1 MGTFLERDF
10 PRLIDLVY
18 DAALDGRRWQAF
30 IDGVSES
37 FDGAGGILYCFNRE
51 RVVTKDFV
59 TKFDC
64 DAAFSASSIQ
74 AYLRI
79 NRYPPATFPNDAAG
93 MVRVVTE
100 VDEAH
105 RARRSICLGP
115 YPGPGEVPADHFNLP
130 LCTSNGHVVVL
141 AVSPR
146 KGILQSQGDDY
157 RRRLELLAPHFV
169 RAIKLAHL
177 AEESQLPSST
187 WKPMLEAFRA
197 CALVIDARNR
207 IVATNRLADQLLRT
221 GRLFGLDRSGAL
233 HAAASTQVTRLG
245 NAIASAR
252 VSAGGG
258 ASAPLKLASAATGR
272 EYLVWV
278 VPLAPHSDQSQ
289 GRETGHRF
297 QHLGV
302 EATDAAVLLLACDLH
317 EATGISHESIMT
329 SFGLTPAEARLS
341 SALVA
346 GRSLADYA
354 RDAGLSRN
362 TARNQLA
369 TIFDKT
375 GTCRQAELVAH
386 IIGTLWTANGH

>member
-10 PRLIDLVY
+10 PRLIGLVY

-30 IDGVSES
+30 IDGVSDA

-51 RVVTKDFV
+51 HDVTDFV
-59 TKFDC
+59 IKFDC
-64 DAAFSASSIQ
+64 DAAFSAASIQ

-93 MVRVVTE
+93 TVRLVTE
-100 VDEAH
+100 VDQAH
-105 RARRSICLGP
+105 RASRSICLAP
-115 YPGPGEVPADHFNLP
+115 YPGSGEVPAEHFNLP
-130 LCTSNGHVVVL
+130 LCTTNGHVVVL

-146 KGILQSQGDDY
+146 QGILQSQGEDY

-177 AEESQLPSST
+177 AEESLLPSST

-197 CALVIDARNR
+197 CAVVIDARNR

-221 GRLFGLDRSGAL
+221 GRLFALDRSGAL
-233 HAAASTQVTRLG
+233 HAAAPAQITRLG

-252 VSAGGG
+252 DSARGG
-258 ASAPLKLASAATGR
+258 ASAPVKLTSAATGR
-272 EYLVWV
+272 DYLVWV
-278 VPLAPHSDQSQ
+278 VPLAPHADQSQ
-289 GRETGHRF
+289 GRETGNRF
-297 QHLGV
+297 EHLGV
-302 EATDAAVLLLACDLH
+302 EASNAAVLLLACDLY
-317 EATGISHESIMT
+317 EATGIPHESMMT
-329 SFGLTPAEARLS
+329 SFNLTPAEARLS

-369 TIFDKT
+369 TIFEKT
-375 GTCRQAELVAH
+375 GTRRQAELVAH

>member
-10 PRLIDLVY
+10 PRLIGLVY

-30 IDGVSES
+30 IDGVSDA

-51 RVVTKDFV
+51 RDVTDFV
-59 TKFDC
+59 TKFDF
-64 DAAFSASSIQ
+64 DAPFSASSIQ

-79 NRYPPATFPNDAAG
+79 NRYPPATFPNNVAG
-93 MVRVVTE
+93 TVRLVTE
-100 VDEAH
+100 VDEVH
-105 RARRSICLGP
+105 RARRSNCLDP
-115 YPGPGEVPADHFNLP
+115 YPGSGEVPADHFNLP

-141 AVSPR
+141 AVLPR
-146 KGILQSQGDDY
+146 KSILQSQADDY

-177 AEESQLPSST
+177 AEESQLPSSA

-197 CALVIDARNR
+197 CAVVIDARNH
-207 IVATNRLADQLLRT
+207 VMASNRLADQLLRT
-221 GRLFGLDRSGAL
+221 GQLFALDRSGAL
-233 HAAASTQVTRLG
+233 HAAAPTHITRLE

-252 VSAGGG
+252 QSARGG
-258 ASAPLKLASAATGR
+258 ASASLKLASAANGR
-272 EYLVWV
+272 SYLVWV
-278 VPLAPHSDQSQ
+278 VPLAPQAGQSH
-289 GRETGHRF
+289 GRETSNRF
-297 QHLGV
+297 EHLGV
-302 EATDAAVLLLACDLH
+302 DATNAAVLLLACDLH
-317 EATGISHESIMT
+317 EATGIPQESMMT

-354 RDAGLSRN
+354 RETGLSRN

-369 TIFDKT
+369 TIFEKT
-375 GTCRQAELVAH
+375 GTRRQAELVVH